1 MNCDPQY
8 ENISQGR
15 GLQRHLAFKLH
26 QETGVPEGMCGL
38 PEIQRMQAHLRP
50 QGYQIKSMKES
61 VGRYGIVTHRLIL
74 RLKNCAC

>member
-50 QGYQIKSMKES
+50 QGYQIKIYEG
-61 VGRYGIVTHRLIL
+61 VCGALW
-74 RLKNCAC
+74 CCDP